1 MESVSL
7 EDRRAPEP
15 QLLPATRASDAER
28 ETVVKR
34 LADACGEGRL
44 TLEELLSRVDA
55 AYRATTHAELE
66 PLLLDLP
73 APTQNPSNTLGTD
86 IAVPEKKK
94 KKQKRRW
101 VVAVMGEH
109 HRLGHWRLSE
119 RTAVFTMMGEV
130 ELDLRQAVIET
141 QDIQIT
147 MALLMGEQRVIV
159 PTGIEVEVTGFVFM
173 GSRKVRVADAPP
185 RPGMPRIHIKC
196 YGMMGEVKIESR

>member
-1 MESVSL
+1 VSL
-7 EDRRAPEP
+7 EDQRGAER
-15 QLLPATRASDAER
+15 LPAMRASDSER

-66 PLLLDLP
+66 PLLVDLP
-73 APTQNPSNTLGTD
+73 APTTVSTD
-86 IAVPEKKK
+86 LAVPEKKK
-94 KKQKRRW
+94 KRRW

-109 HRLGHWRLSE
+109 HRRGHWRLSE
-119 RTAVFTMMGEV
+119 RTGVFTMMGEA

-141 QDIQIT
+141 PEIQIT
-147 MALLMGEQRVIV
+147 MVLLMGEQRVIV

-173 GSRKVRVADAPP
+173 GSRKVRVADAPL
-185 RPGMPRIHIKC
+185 RPGMPRIHIRC
-196 YGMMGEVKIESR
+196 YGMMGEVKIQSR